1 MKDFKEIIAKEL
13 EEKDLG
19 LSYEEIYNLIEIPPQ
34 DDMGDYSFP
43 CFSLAKTLRKNP
55 AIIASDLSKD
65 LDLEEFSK
73 IESLNAYLNFFVDR
87 TEYINTVLNEVLD
100 KKSDYGKSEEGK
112 GKNIVIDFSSVNI
125 AKPFHIGHIRSTVQ
139 GDAIRKIYEF
149 LGYNVVA
156 TNYLGDYGT
165 QFGTMI
171 AAYKLWGDEKAINK
185 DPINELLKLYV
196 RYNAEASENP
206 QMMDAA
212 RTEFKN
218 LEDDEEEATKLWQ
231 WFKDISLKEF
241 ERVYKLLDIEFDD
254 YNGESYNS
262 QFIPE
267 TLKILKEKKLL
278 KESDGAQIVDLSP
291 YDLTPAIIIKS
302 NGSSSY
308 ITRDIGTAINR
319 KREYDFKENLYVVA
333 TQQNLHYQQLRKIL
347 ELMGYEWWDENK
359 HIAFGM
365 VSLKDKT
372 MSTRK
377 GQVVFLE
384 EVLNKSI
391 DKTKSIMENRNTDI
405 DNIEETARIVGIGA
419 VKFQELYNN
428 RIKDYVFDWDEVL
441 NFDGE
446 TGPYVQYTYAR
457 AKSVLRKA
465 SVDSFDSNDFSQL
478 TTDEEFNLVKTLSGF
493 AEVLIRAREKHEPS
507 LVTRHITEIAKA
519 FNKFYNSSQIM
530 VDDEKIKNERL
541 ALTYATSIVIKT
553 GLGLLGIKTVEQM

>member
-1 MKDFKEIIAKEL
+1 MKDFKEIIAKKL
-13 EEKDLG
+13 EKEDIG
-19 LSYEEIYNLIEIPPQ
+19 LSYDEIYNLIEIPPQ

-43 CFSLAKTLRKNP
+43 CFSLAKVLRKNP
-55 AIIASDLSKD
+55 AQIASDLAEK
-65 LDLEEFSK
+65 LDIEEFKK
-73 IESLNAYLNFFVDR
+73 IESLNAYLNFYVDR
-87 TEYINTVLNEVLD
+87 SLYENLVLNEILD
-100 KKSDYGKSEEGK
+100 KKEDYGKSDEGK
-112 GKNIVIDFSSVNI
+112 DKNIVIDFSSVNI

-139 GDAIRKIYEF
+139 GDAIRIIHEF
-149 LGYNVVA
+149 LGYNVIA

-171 AAYKLWGDEKAINK
+171 AAYKLWGDEDAINK

-196 RYNAEASENP
+196 RYNEEASEN
-206 QMMDAA
+206 QEMMDAA
-212 RTEFKN
+212 RAEFKN
-218 LEDDEEEATKLWQ
+218 LEDKDPEATKLWQ
-231 WFKDISLKEF
+231 WFKDISLREF
-241 ERVYKLLDIEFDD
+241 ERVYGLLDIRFDD

-262 QFIPE
+262 QYIPE
-267 TLKILKEKKLL
+267 SIELLKEKNLL
-278 KESDGAQIVDLSP
+278 VESDGAQIIDLSP

-319 KREYDFKENLYVVA
+319 KRKYDFEENLYVVA

-347 ELMGYEWWDENK
+347 ELMGYEWWDDNK

-365 VSLKDKT
+365 VSLKDQT

-384 EVLNKSI
+384 DVLNKAI
-391 DKTKSIMENRNTDI
+391 DKTKSIMQERGA
-405 DNIEETARIVGIGA
+405 NIEDINETAKIVGIGA

-465 SVDSFDSNDFSQL
+465 GADSFASIKFKNL
-478 TTDEEFNLVKTLSGF
+478 NTDEEFALVKTL
-493 AEVLIRAREKHEPS
+493 AEFGNVVAKAREKYEPS
-507 LVTRHITEIAKA
+507 LVSRHLTEIAKA
-519 FNKFYNSSQIM
+519 FNKFYNASQIM

-541 ALTYATSIVIKT
+541 ALTYATSIVIKS
-553 GLGLLGIKTVEQM
+553 GLGLLGIKTVEKM

>member
-1 MKDFKEIIAKEL
+1 MKDFKEIIAKKL
-13 EEKDLG
+13 ENEDIG
-19 LSYEEIYNLIEIPPQ
+19 LSYDEIYNLIEIPPQ

-43 CFSLAKTLRKNP
+43 CFSLAKVLRKNP
-55 AIIASDLSKD
+55 AQIASDLAEK
-65 LDLEEFSK
+65 LDIEEFEK
-73 IESLNAYLNFFVDR
+73 IESLNAYLNFYVDR
-87 TEYINTVLNEVLD
+87 SLYENLVLNEILD
-100 KKSDYGKSEEGK
+100 KKEDYGKSDEGK
-112 GKNIVIDFSSVNI
+112 DKNIVIDFSSVNI

-139 GDAIRKIYEF
+139 GDAIRNIHEF
-149 LGYNVVA
+149 LGYNVIA

-171 AAYKLWGDEKAINK
+171 AAYKLWGDEDAINK

-196 RYNAEASENP
+196 RYNEEASEN
-206 QMMDAA
+206 QEMMDAA
-212 RTEFKN
+212 RAEFKN
-218 LEDDEEEATKLWQ
+218 LEDKDPEATKLWQ
-231 WFKDISLKEF
+231 WFKDISLREF
-241 ERVYKLLDIEFDD
+241 ERVYGLLDIKFDD

-262 QFIPE
+262 QYIPE
-267 TLKILKEKKLL
+267 SIELLKEKNLL
-278 KESDGAQIVDLSP
+278 VESDGAQIIDLSP

-319 KREYDFKENLYVVA
+319 KRKYDFKENLYVVA

-347 ELMGYEWWDENK
+347 ELMGYEWWDDNK

-365 VSLKDKT
+365 VSLKDQT

-384 EVLNKSI
+384 DVLNKAI
-391 DKTKSIMENRNTDI
+391 DKTKSIMQERGADI
-405 DNIEETARIVGIGA
+405 EDINETAKIVGIGA

-465 SVDSFDSNDFSQL
+465 GADSFDSIKFTNL
-478 TTDEEFNLVKTLSGF
+478 KTDEEFALVKTL
-493 AEVLIRAREKHEPS
+493 AEFGNVVTKAREKYEPS
-507 LVTRHITEIAKA
+507 LVSRHMTEVAKA

-530 VDDEKIKNERL
+530 TDDEEIKNERL
-541 ALTYATSIVIKT
+541 ALTYTTSLVIKS
-553 GLGLLGIKTVEQM
+553 GLGLLGIKTVEKM

>member
-1 MKDFKEIIAKEL
+1 MKDFKEIIAKKL
-13 EEKDLG
+13 ENEDIN

-43 CFSLAKTLRKNP
+43 CFALAKVLRKNP
-55 AIIASDLSKD
+55 AQIASGLAEK
-65 LDLEEFSK
+65 LEIEEFEK
-73 IESLNAYLNFFVDR
+73 IESLNAYLNFYVDR
-87 TEYINTVLNEVLD
+87 SLYENLVLNEILD
-100 KKSDYGKSEEGK
+100 KKEDYGKSDEGK
-112 GKNIVIDFSSVNI
+112 DKNIVIDFSSVNI

-139 GDAIRKIYEF
+139 GDAIRNIHEF
-149 LGYNVVA
+149 LGYNVIA

-171 AAYKLWGDEKAINK
+171 AAYKLWGDENAINK

-196 RYNAEASENP
+196 RYNAEASEN
-206 QMMDAA
+206 QEMMDAA
-212 RTEFKN
+212 RSEFKN
-218 LEDDEEEATKLWQ
+218 LEDGDPEATKLWQ
-231 WFKDISLKEF
+231 WFKDISLREF
-241 ERVYKLLDIEFDD
+241 ERVYGLLDIHFDD

-262 QFIPE
+262 QFIPQ
-267 TLKILKEKKLL
+267 TLELLKEKDLL
-278 KESDGAQIVDLSP
+278 VESDGAQIIDLSP

-347 ELMGYEWWDENK
+347 ELMGYEWWDDNK

-365 VSLKDKT
+365 VSLKDQT

-384 EVLNKSI
+384 DVLNKAI
-391 DKTKSIMENRNTDI
+391 DKTKSIMEERGADIEDI
-405 DNIEETARIVGIGA
+405 DETAKIVGIGA

-465 SVDSFDSNDFSQL
+465 EVESFDEVEFTNL
-478 TTDEEFNLVKTLSGF
+478 KTYEEFALVKTL
-493 AEVLIRAREKHEPS
+493 AEFGNVVAKACEKYEPS
-507 LVTRHITEIAKA
+507 LVTRHLTDIAKA

-530 VDDEKIKNERL
+530 VDDKELRKERL
-541 ALTYATSIVIKT
+541 ALTYATSIILKSS
-553 GLGLLGIKTVEQM
+553 LGLLGIKTVEKM